1 MAFLRMLRFLVDNSS
16 PFHVDNRKN
25 NFLALGEGPTY
36 GNDRSFGTLE
46 EKFHI
51 NFSNARKKI
60 CLTLHYN
67 GGNKYSFYQRI
78 INDFSVD
85 YNAIDKS

>member
-1 MAFLRMLRFLVDNSS
+1 MALLRMLRFLVDNSS

-46 EKFHI
+46 V
-51 NFSNARKKI
+51 S
-60 CLTLHYN
+60 
-67 GGNKYSFYQRI
+67 YQL
-78 INDFSVD
+78 
-85 YNAIDKS
+85 